1 MNFATRAAFGHP
13 GTARIGRMP
22 VFDREL
28 RMLDQIESALWTMPP
43 PSSSELR
50 SPGPVC
56 WADHNGEPVRSQS
69 VTFAGSTA
77 TSLNAP
83 GRKAIGAVT
92 DPLSIFAGKPRRQQ
106 RSRQSPYPG

>member
-1 MNFATRAAFGHP
+1 M
-13 GTARIGRMP
+13 TAGWKPETLSEIAGKRRLSCGFVPSRSDSVP
-22 VFDREL
+22 FVTCGFVSGLDGVKSTHEASQPFDRGL
-28 RMLDQIESALWTMPP
+28 APID
-43 PSSSELR
+43 
-50 SPGPVC
+50 
-56 WADHNGEPVRSQS
+56 

-83 GRKAIGAVT
+83 GRKATGAVT